1 MVRRLAALLGAGA
14 AAAVA
19 YFLLAPSLPGGAP
32 DALAAVVGALAVAV
46 CVLAP
51 LIGREDAVALLVF
64 GGGAA
69 FLAVALNASDVG
81 AAATP
86 VEALLGATAGLLFA
100 IAFPVPAAVVAVPLL
115 VGGID
120 LASALGAGAD
130 PVVVPGDDPSVL
142 TLALPAWG
150 GGMDVARIGLLDAVF
165 LALYAAW
172 AVRFSLRPR
181 LTIPLMAAGLA
192 AAAALSVAFDRAVP
206 ALPFLALAL
215 LLPAAKRVAHLV
227 RAEG

>member
-1 MVRRLAALLGAGA
+1 M
-14 AAAVA
+14 
-19 YFLLAPSLPGGAP
+19 APSLPGGTPAGV
-32 DALAAVVGALAVAV
+32 AAVVGAFAVAG

-51 LIGREDAVALLVF
+51 LGGRDDPVALLVF
-64 GGGAA
+64 GAGAA
-69 FLAVALNASDVG
+69 LLSVALNASGVG

-100 IAFPVPAAVVAVPLL
+100 VAFPVPAAVVAVPLL

-130 PVVVPGDDPSVL
+130 PVVRPGDDPSVL

-150 GGMDVARIGLLDAVF
+150 GGGDVARIGLLDTVF

-172 AVRFSLRPR
+172 AIRFDLRPK
-181 LTIPLMAAGLA
+181 LTIPLMADALALA
-192 AAAALSVAFDRAVP
+192 AVLSVVLDRAVP

-215 LLPAAKRVAHLV
+215 LLLAAGRVVHLV
-227 RAEG
+227 RDEG